1 MDFKET
7 LLRLK
12 SKSYSFAGFAIS
24 FFSLSL
30 LCIIGLFVLLLISI
44 SLGWSYLSGF
54 IFMVAAVILSGF
66 CFILNAITNVFGK
79 GRSVL
84 FGALSLY
91 LNLMSTLAFSAPEF
105 FSGLGMQKWLS
116 LSTMFFVFT
125 AGGGIALVGF
135 ERFSKIISVIIIILN
150 VSVFVPNNSFVRG
163 LIGVSNSMGNLL
175 SRKLNDLDQNLA
187 PSDELIRQRYLDEFN
202 RRKHELNG
210 QFEIGTITAE
220 EYERKMHLLEEKYID
235 KISVEENEHNEREAN
250 TPPVSVSSA
259 SQVFAPTTDEASEIV
274 DNSVLTGFVENYI
287 AAFNSGDIGRILM
300 LYADKVNYY
309 ESGFVDKAFIQKDKS
324 NYYKRWPEVY
334 SALKNGVSISKVA
347 GKSVYVLSFEVE
359 YQVASPY
366 RNKRSYGN
374 AWTTLNV
381 IVGENG
387 VKVISEN
394 QMVSDRHLSGY

>member
-1 MDFKET
+1 MDFKEI
-7 LLRLK
+7 LLHLK
-12 SKSYSFAGFAIS
+12 NKTYNVAGLAIS
-24 FFSLSL
+24 FFALSL

-54 IFMVAAVILSGF
+54 IFMVAAIILAGF
-66 CFILNAITNVFGK
+66 CFILNTITNVFGK

-150 VSVFVPNNSFVRG
+150 ASVFVPNNSFVRG
-163 LIGVSNSMGNLL
+163 LIGVSSSMGNLL
-175 SRKLNDLDQNLA
+175 SRKLSDLDQNLA

-220 EYERKMHLLEEKYID
+220 EYERKMHLLEEKYRD
-235 KISVEENEHNEREAN
+235 KISVEEDDSNQREAN
-250 TPPVSVSSA
+250 ATTVSVSST
-259 SQVFAPTTDEASEIV
+259 SQVFAPTTDDASEIV
-274 DNSVLTGFVENYI
+274 DKSVLTGFVENYI

-300 LYADKVNYY
+300 LYADEVNYY
-309 ESGFVDKAFIQKDKS
+309 ESGFVDKAFIQKDKA

-334 SALKNGVSISKVA
+334 NSLKNGVSISKVA

-394 QMVSDRHLSGY
+394 QIVGDRHLSGY